1 MVVKVLIK
9 RKIKE
14 GKSREVFALLNK
26 FRSDAMSQ
34 KGYISGETL
43 INHDHPQ
50 EILVIAMWQGMEN
63 WLKWRDNPERLANEA
78 RLTHWLEE
86 PAEINAFVLGTFF
99 AQFGKMPR

>member
-43 INHDHPQ
+43 INHDNPQ
-50 EILVIAMWQGMEN
+50 EIIVIAMWQGVEN
-63 WLKWRDNPERLANEA
+63 WLKWKENPERAANEA
-78 RLTHWLEE
+78 RMTQWLEE
-86 PAEINAFVLGTFF
+86 PTTYDTYVLGTYF
-99 AQFGKMPR
+99 AQFEK